1 MLSLLRA
8 LPTLYPCNH
17 CAEDLGEYMA
27 KPGNDP
33 REAVERGREGVERWL
48 CEVHNE
54 VNEKLGKEKFDCG
67 KAGERWRDGPKDGSC
82 D

>member
-8 LPTLYPCNH
+8 LPTLYPCTP
-17 CAEDLGEYMA
+17 CADDLGEYMR

-33 REAVERGREGVERWL
+33 CAAVELGRAGVERWL
-48 CEVHNE
+48 CDVHNE
-54 VNEKLGKEKFDCG
+54 VNERLGKETFNCAG
-67 KAGERWRDGPKDGSC
+67 VGERWRDGPKDGSC